1 MAGLFADIKTPFVN
15 EATLKRIMS
24 SRVKENIFQNIFT
37 RPNEAV
43 TEKFSEDTDA
53 AEIQVIRVK
62 PDGSD
67 AREIGDDLNGNWFNG
82 ESASYSTT
90 AAYGIKILTTIDRN
104 IDIPTNQ
111 QDMMNV
117 DVAEAELANLAGR
130 VNRNIN
136 AMTIAEQLRK
146 NFTDVAAGTVE
157 KNWVTLPEANI
168 NYLDALIE
176 AGGKLDDGNAA
187 EGVDAYPDG
196 ARAVIVRSSV
206 KTALLKKGQVIIGG
220 SDAAQNILRKGG
232 LSENDRPEVAST
244 AYVGEVANMPVYV
257 ASQVVWTL
265 AERYLG
271 LTPGRLD
278 GVKML
283 VVSAVGTLRALAFNS
298 AMKIIDSPDGQ
309 GRRLQPKYRM
319 GTSCID
325 ALSVVPVVDSS
336 FVAPSNITI
345 KAPASRVQTANPV
358 IGDISGSDATITC
371 ATAGATIYYTT
382 DGSTPNEKTTTHV
395 QSGGKATGVTG
406 KTVKAVALV
415 AGGLASAIVSKS
427 F

>member
-82 ESASYSTT
+82 ESAAYSTT

-146 NFTDVAAGTVE
+146 NFTDVAAGTVA
-157 KNWVTLPEANI
+157 KNWITVTNDD
-168 NYLDALIE
+168 YLGALIE

-187 EGVDAYPDG
+187 EGVDSYPDG

-278 GVKML
+278 GVQML

-358 IGDISGSDATITC
+358 IAASGSDATITC

-382 DGSTPNEKTTTHV
+382 DGSTPTEKSSTVT
-395 QSGGKATGVTG
+395 SGGKVSTVTG

-415 AGGLASAIVSKS
+415 AGGLASAIVSKT

>member
-146 NFTDVAAGTVE
+146 NFTDVAAGTIA
-157 KNWVTLPEANI
+157 KNWITVTNDD
-168 NYLDALIE
+168 YLGALIE

-278 GVKML
+278 GIKML

-358 IGDISGSDATITC
+358 ITASGSDATITC

-382 DGSTPNEKTTTHV
+382 DGSTPTENSSTVT
-395 QSGGKATGVTG
+395 SGGKVSTVTG

-415 AGGLASAIVSKS
+415 AGGLASAIVSKT

>member
-62 PDGSD
+62 ADGSD
-67 AREIGDDLNGNWFNG
+67 ARDIGEDINGNWFNG
-82 ESASYSTT
+82 QGASFSTT
-90 AAYGIKILTTIDRN
+90 AAYGVKILTTIDRN

-157 KNWVTLPEANI
+157 KNWITLAAQDPD
-168 NYLDALIE
+168 YLSALIE
-176 AGGKLDDGNAA
+176 AGGKLDDGNEA
-187 EGVDAYPDG
+187 EGVDSYPDG
-196 ARAVIVRSSV
+196 ARAVIIRSKV

-220 SDAAQNILRKGG
+220 SNAAQNILRKGG
-232 LSENDRPEVAST
+232 LSEDDRPEVAST

-257 ASQVVWTL
+257 ASQAVWTL

-278 GVKML
+278 GVQML
-283 VVSAVGTLRALAFNS
+283 VVSAIGTLRALAFNS
-298 AMKIIDSPDGQ
+298 AMKVIDSPDGQ
-309 GRRLQPKYRM
+309 GRRLQPKYRF
-319 GTSCID
+319 GTKCID
-325 ALSVVPVVDSS
+325 ALSVVPVVENS
-336 FVAPSNITI
+336 FVAPADITI

-358 IGDISGSDATITC
+358 IAASGADATITC
-371 ATAGATIYYTT
+371 ATANAKIYYTT
-382 DGSTPNEKTTTHV
+382 DGSTPTEKSSTIE
-395 QSGGKATGVTG
+395 SGGKVSTVAG
-406 KTVKAVALV
+406 KTVKAVAIV
-415 AGGLASAIVSKS
+415 AGGLSSAVVSKS

>member
-62 PDGSD
+62 ADGSD
-67 AREIGDDLNGNWFNG
+67 ARDIGEDINGNWFNG
-82 ESASYSTT
+82 QGASFSTT
-90 AAYGIKILTTIDRN
+90 AAYGVKILTTIDRN

-111 QDMMNV
+111 LDMMNV

-157 KNWVTLPEANI
+157 KNWITLAEQDPD
-168 NYLDALIE
+168 YLSALIE
-176 AGGKLDDGNAA
+176 AGGKLDDGNEA

-196 ARAVIVRSSV
+196 ARAVIIRSKV

-220 SDAAQNILRKGG
+220 SNAAQNILRKGG
-232 LSENDRPEVAST
+232 LSEDDRPEVAST

-257 ASQVVWTL
+257 ASQAVWTL

-278 GVKML
+278 GVQML
-283 VVSAVGTLRALAFNS
+283 VVSAIGTLRALAFNS
-298 AMKIIDSPDGQ
+298 AMKVIDSPDGQ
-309 GRRLQPKYRM
+309 GRRLQPKYRF
-319 GTSCID
+319 GTECID
-325 ALSVVPVVDSS
+325 ALSVVPVVENS
-336 FVAPSNITI
+336 FVAPADITI

-358 IGDISGSDATITC
+358 IAASGADATITC
-371 ATAGATIYYTT
+371 ATANAKIYYTT
-382 DGSTPNEKTTTHV
+382 DGSTPTEKSSTIA
-395 QSGGKATGVTG
+395 SGSKVSTVAG
-406 KTVKAVALV
+406 KTVKAVAIV
-415 AGGLASAIVSKS
+415 AGGLASAVVSKS

>member
-146 NFTDVAAGTVE
+146 NFTDVAAGTVA
-157 KNWVTLPEANI
+157 KNWITVTNDD
-168 NYLDALIE
+168 YLGALIE

-278 GVKML
+278 GVQML
-283 VVSAVGTLRALAFNS
+283 
-298 AMKIIDSPDGQ
+298 DQ
-309 GRRLQPKYRM
+309 
-319 GTSCID
+319 
-325 ALSVVPVVDSS
+325 
-336 FVAPSNITI
+336 
-345 KAPASRVQTANPV
+345 
-358 IGDISGSDATITC
+358 
-371 ATAGATIYYTT
+371 
-382 DGSTPNEKTTTHV
+382 
-395 QSGGKATGVTG
+395 
-406 KTVKAVALV
+406 
-415 AGGLASAIVSKS
+415 
-427 F
+427 

>member
-146 NFTDVAAGTVE
+146 NFTDVAAGTVA
-157 KNWVTLPEANI
+157 KNWITVTNDD
-168 NYLDALIE
+168 YLGALIE

-358 IGDISGSDATITC
+358 IAASGSDATITC

-382 DGSTPNEKTTTHV
+382 DGTTPTEKSSTLT
-395 QSGGKATGVTG
+395 SGGKVSTVTG

>member
-146 NFTDVAAGTVE
+146 NFTDVAAGTVA
-157 KNWVTLPEANI
+157 KNWITVTNDD
-168 NYLDALIE
+168 YLGALIE

-278 GVKML
+278 GVQML

-319 GTSCID
+319 GASCID

-358 IGDISGSDATITC
+358 IAASGSDATITC

-382 DGSTPNEKTTTHV
+382 DGSTPTEKSSTLT
-395 QSGGKATGVTG
+395 SGGKVSTVTG
-406 KTVKAVALV
+406 KLVKAVALV
-415 AGGLASAIVSKS
+415 SGGLASAIVSKS

>member
-146 NFTDVAAGTVE
+146 NFTDVAAGTVA
-157 KNWVTLPEANI
+157 KNWITVTNDD
-168 NYLDALIE
+168 YLGALIE

-232 LSENDRPEVAST
+232 LSENDRPEVTST

-358 IGDISGSDATITC
+358 IAASGSDATITC

-382 DGSTPNEKTTTHV
+382 DGSTPTEKSSTVT
-395 QSGGKATGVTG
+395 SGGKVSTVTG

-415 AGGLASAIVSKS
+415 AGGLASAIVSKT

>member
-1 MAGLFADIKTPFVN
+1 MSSLFADIKTPFVN

-146 NFTDVAAGTVE
+146 NFTDVGAGTVA
-157 KNWVTLPEANI
+157 KNWITVTDDD
-168 NYLDALIE
+168 YLGALIE

-278 GVKML
+278 GIKML

-358 IGDISGSDATITC
+358 IAASGSDATITC

-382 DGSTPNEKTTTHV
+382 DGSTPTEKSSTV
-395 QSGGKATGVTG
+395 ASGGKVSTVTG

>member
-1 MAGLFADIKTPFVN
+1 MSSLFADIKTPFVN

-146 NFTDVAAGTVE
+146 NFTDVGAGTVA
-157 KNWVTLPEANI
+157 KNWITVTGDD
-168 NYLDALIE
+168 YLGALIE

-278 GVKML
+278 GIKML

-345 KAPASRVQTANPV
+345 KAPASRTQTANPV
-358 IGDISGSDATITC
+358 IAASGADATISC
-371 ATAGATIYYTT
+371 ATSGATIYYTT
-382 DGSTPNEKTTTHV
+382 DGSTPTEKSSTVT
-395 QSGGKATGVTG
+395 SGGKVSTVTG

-415 AGGLASAIVSKS
+415 AGGLASAIVSKT

>member
-1 MAGLFADIKTPFVN
+1 MSSLFADIKTPFVN

-146 NFTDVAAGTVE
+146 NFTDVAAGTVA
-157 KNWVTLPEANI
+157 KNWITVTNDD
-168 NYLDALIE
+168 YLGALIE

-278 GVKML
+278 GIKML

-358 IGDISGSDATITC
+358 IAASGSDATITC

-382 DGSTPNEKTTTHV
+382 DGSTPTEKSSTVT
-395 QSGGKATGVTG
+395 SGGKVSTVTG

-415 AGGLASAIVSKS
+415 AGGLASAIVSKT

>member
-62 PDGSD
+62 ADGSD
-67 AREIGDDLNGNWFNG
+67 ARDIGEDINGNWFNG
-82 ESASYSTT
+82 QGASFSTT
-90 AAYGIKILTTIDRN
+90 AAYGVKILTTIDRN

-157 KNWVTLPEANI
+157 KNWITLAAQDPD
-168 NYLDALIE
+168 YLSALIE
-176 AGGKLDDGNAA
+176 AGGKLDDGNEA

-196 ARAVIVRSSV
+196 ARAVIIRSKV

-220 SDAAQNILRKGG
+220 SNAAQNILRKGG
-232 LSENDRPEVAST
+232 LSEDDRPEVAST

-257 ASQVVWTL
+257 ASQAVWTL

-278 GVKML
+278 GVQML
-283 VVSAVGTLRALAFNS
+283 VVSAIGTLRALAFNS
-298 AMKIIDSPDGQ
+298 AMKVIDSPDGQ
-309 GRRLQPKYRM
+309 GRRLQPKYRF
-319 GTSCID
+319 GTECID
-325 ALSVVPVVDSS
+325 ALSVVPVVENS
-336 FVAPSNITI
+336 FVAPADITI

-358 IGDISGSDATITC
+358 IAASGADATITC
-371 ATAGATIYYTT
+371 TTANAKIYYTT
-382 DGSTPNEKTTTHV
+382 DGSTPTEKSSTIAN
-395 QSGGKATGVTG
+395 GGKVSTVAG
-406 KTVKAVALV
+406 KTVKAVAIV
-415 AGGLASAIVSKS
+415 AGGLASAVVSKS

>member
-62 PDGSD
+62 ADGSD
-67 AREIGDDLNGNWFNG
+67 ARDIGEDINGNWFNG
-82 ESASYSTT
+82 QGASFSTT
-90 AAYGIKILTTIDRN
+90 AAYGVKILTTIDRN

-111 QDMMNV
+111 QYMMNV

-157 KNWVTLPEANI
+157 KNWITLAAQDPD
-168 NYLDALIE
+168 YLSALIE
-176 AGGKLDDGNAA
+176 AGGKLDDGNEA

-196 ARAVIVRSSV
+196 ARAVIIRSKV

-220 SDAAQNILRKGG
+220 SNAAQNILRKGG
-232 LSENDRPEVAST
+232 LSEDDRPEVAST

-257 ASQVVWTL
+257 ASQAVWTL

-278 GVKML
+278 GVQML
-283 VVSAVGTLRALAFNS
+283 VVSAIGTLRALAFNS
-298 AMKIIDSPDGQ
+298 AMKVIDSPDGQ
-309 GRRLQPKYRM
+309 GRRLQPKYRF
-319 GTSCID
+319 GTECID
-325 ALSVVPVVDSS
+325 ALSVVPVVENS
-336 FVAPSNITI
+336 FVAPADITI

-358 IGDISGSDATITC
+358 IAASGADATITC
-371 ATAGATIYYTT
+371 ATANAKIYYTT
-382 DGSTPNEKTTTHV
+382 DGSTPTEKSSTLA
-395 QSGGKATGVTG
+395 SGDKVSTVAG
-406 KTVKAVALV
+406 KTVKAVAIV
-415 AGGLASAIVSKS
+415 AGGLASAVVSKS

>member
-15 EATLKRIMS
+15 EATLKRLMS

-67 AREIGDDLNGNWFNG
+67 ARGIGDEINGAFFNDQD
-82 ESASYSTT
+82 AAFSTT
-90 AAYGIKILTTIDRN
+90 AAYGVKILTTIDRN

-117 DVAEAELANLAGR
+117 DIAEAELANLAGR

-146 NFTDVAAGTVE
+146 NFNDVAEGKVE
-157 KNWVTLPEANI
+157 KNWITVTNGD
-168 NYLDALIE
+168 YLSALIE
-176 AGGKLDDGNAA
+176 AGGKLDDGNEA

-196 ARAVIVRSSV
+196 ARAVIIRSKV
-206 KTALLKKGQVIIGG
+206 KTAFLKKGQVIIGG
-220 SDAAQNILRKGG
+220 SNAAQDILRKGG
-232 LSENDRPEVAST
+232 LSEDDRPEVAST

-257 ASQVVWTL
+257 ASQAVWTL

-271 LTPGRLD
+271 LTPGRLN
-278 GVKML
+278 GVEML
-283 VVSAVGTLRALAFNS
+283 VVSAIGTLRALAFNS
-298 AMKIIDSPDGQ
+298 AMKIIDAPGGQ
-309 GRRLQPKYRM
+309 GRRLQPKYRF
-319 GTSCID
+319 GTECID
-325 ALSVVPVVDSS
+325 ALSVVPVVDST
-336 FVAPSNITI
+336 FVAPSNIVI

-358 IGDISGSDATITC
+358 IEASGADATVTC
-371 ATAGATIYYTT
+371 ATPGATIYYTT
-382 DGSTPNEKTTTHV
+382 DGSTPTEKSSTV
-395 QSGGKATGVTG
+395 AGGKVSAVTG
-406 KTVKAVALV
+406 KLVKAVALV
-415 AGGLASAIVSKS
+415 ASGLASEIVSKQ

>member
-146 NFTDVAAGTVE
+146 NFTDVGAGTVE
-157 KNWVTLPEANI
+157 KNWITVTNGD
-168 NYLDALIE
+168 YLGALIE

-278 GVKML
+278 GVQML

-358 IGDISGSDATITC
+358 IAASGSDATITC

-382 DGSTPNEKTTTHV
+382 DGSTPTEKSSTVT
-395 QSGGKATGVTG
+395 SGGKVSTVTG

>member
-146 NFTDVAAGTVE
+146 NLTDVAAGTVA
-157 KNWVTLPEANI
+157 KNWITVTNDD
-168 NYLDALIE
+168 YLGALIE

-358 IGDISGSDATITC
+358 IAASGSDATITC

-382 DGSTPNEKTTTHV
+382 DGKTPTENSSTVT
-395 QSGGKATGVTG
+395 SGGKVSTVTG

>member
-146 NFTDVAAGTVE
+146 NFTDVAAGTVA
-157 KNWVTLPEANI
+157 KNWITVSGDD
-168 NYLDALIE
+168 YLGALIE

-278 GVKML
+278 GVQML

-358 IGDISGSDATITC
+358 IAASGSDATISC

-382 DGSTPNEKTTTHV
+382 DGSTPTEKSSTVT
-395 QSGGKATGVTG
+395 SGGKVSTVTG

>member
-62 PDGSD
+62 ADGSD
-67 AREIGDDLNGNWFNG
+67 ARDIGEDINGNWFNG
-82 ESASYSTT
+82 QGASFSTT
-90 AAYGIKILTTIDRN
+90 AAYGVKILTTIDRN

-157 KNWVTLPEANI
+157 KNWITLAAQDPD
-168 NYLDALIE
+168 YLSALIE
-176 AGGKLDDGNAA
+176 AGGKLDDGNEA

-196 ARAVIVRSSV
+196 ARAVIIRSKV

-220 SDAAQNILRKGG
+220 SNAAQNILRKGG
-232 LSENDRPEVAST
+232 LSEDDRPEVAST

-257 ASQVVWTL
+257 ASQAVWTL

-278 GVKML
+278 GVEML
-283 VVSAVGTLRALAFNS
+283 VVSAIGTLRALAFNS

-309 GRRLQPKYRM
+309 GRRLQPKYRF
-319 GTSCID
+319 GTECID
-325 ALSVVPVVDSS
+325 ALSVVPVVDNS
-336 FVAPSNITI
+336 FVAPADITI
-345 KAPASRVQTANPV
+345 KAPASIVQTANPV
-358 IGDISGSDATITC
+358 IAPSGANATITC
-371 ATAGATIYYTT
+371 ATANAKIYYTT
-382 DGSTPNEKTTTHV
+382 DGSTPTEKSSTIT
-395 QSGGKATGVTG
+395 SGGTVSTVTG

-415 AGGLASAIVSKS
+415 AGGLASAVVSKS

>member
-62 PDGSD
+62 ADGSD
-67 AREIGDDLNGNWFNG
+67 ARDIGEDINGNWFNG
-82 ESASYSTT
+82 QGASFSTT
-90 AAYGIKILTTIDRN
+90 AAYGVKILTTIDRN

-146 NFTDVAAGTVE
+146 NFTDVAEGKVE
-157 KNWVTLPEANI
+157 KNWITLAGDD
-168 NYLDALIE
+168 YLSALIE
-176 AGGKLDDGNAA
+176 AGGKLDDGNEA

-196 ARAVIVRSSV
+196 ARAVIIRSKV
-206 KTALLKKGQVIIGG
+206 KTAFLKKGQVIIGG

-232 LSENDRPEVAST
+232 LSEDDRPEVAST

-257 ASQVVWTL
+257 ASQAVWTL

-278 GVKML
+278 GVQML
-283 VVSAVGTLRALAFNS
+283 VVSAIGTLRALAFNS
-298 AMKIIDSPDGQ
+298 AMKVIDSPDGQ
-309 GRRLQPKYRM
+309 GRRLQPKYRF
-319 GTSCID
+319 GTECID
-325 ALSVVPVVDSS
+325 ALSVVPVVENS
-336 FVAPSNITI
+336 FVAPSDITI

-358 IGDISGSDATITC
+358 IGALSGTDATITC

-395 QSGGKATGVTG
+395 TSGEKATGVTG
-406 KTVKAVALV
+406 KLVKAVALV
-415 AGGLASAIVSKS
+415 AGGLASEIVSKQ

>member
-146 NFTDVAAGTVE
+146 NFTDVAAGTVA
-157 KNWVTLPEANI
+157 KNWITVTNDD
-168 NYLDALIE
+168 YLGALIE

-278 GVKML
+278 GVQML

-358 IGDISGSDATITC
+358 IAASGSDATITC

-382 DGSTPNEKTTTHV
+382 DGSTPTEKSSTVT
-395 QSGGKATGVTG
+395 SGGKVSTVTG

>member
-15 EATLKRIMS
+15 EATLKRLMS

-67 AREIGDDLNGNWFNG
+67 ARVIGDEQNGAWFNG
-82 ESASYSTT
+82 QGASFSTT
-90 AAYGIKILTTIDRN
+90 AAYGVKILTTIDRN

-146 NFTDVAAGTVE
+146 NFTDVAEGKVE
-157 KNWVTLPEANI
+157 KNWITLAGDD
-168 NYLDALIE
+168 YLSALIE
-176 AGGKLDDGNAA
+176 AGGKLDDGNEA

-196 ARAVIVRSSV
+196 ARAVIIRSKV
-206 KTALLKKGQVIIGG
+206 KTAFLKKGQVIIGG

-232 LSENDRPEVAST
+232 LSEDDRPEVAST

-257 ASQVVWTL
+257 ASQAVWTL

-271 LTPGRLD
+271 LTPGRLN
-278 GVKML
+278 GVQML
-283 VVSAVGTLRALAFNS
+283 VVSAIGTLRALAFNS

-309 GRRLQPKYRM
+309 GRRLQPKYRF
-319 GTSCID
+319 GTECID
-325 ALSVVPVVDSS
+325 ALSVVPVVDGT
-336 FVAPSNITI
+336 FVAPSNIVI

-358 IGDISGSDATITC
+358 ITASASDATITC

-382 DGSTPNEKTTTHV
+382 DGTTPTEKSSTV
-395 QSGGKATGVTG
+395 AGGKVSAVTG
-406 KTVKAVALV
+406 KLVKAVALV
-415 AGGLASAIVSKS
+415 AGGLASEIVSKQ

>member
-15 EATLKRIMS
+15 EATLKRLMS

-67 AREIGDDLNGNWFNG
+67 ARVIGDEQNGAWFNG
-82 ESASYSTT
+82 QDASFSTT
-90 AAYGIKILTTIDRN
+90 AAYGVKILTTIDRN

-111 QDMMNV
+111 QNMMNV

-146 NFTDVAAGTVE
+146 NFTDVADGKVE
-157 KNWVTLPEANI
+157 KNWITLAGDD
-168 NYLDALIE
+168 YLSALIE
-176 AGGKLDDGNAA
+176 AGGKLDDGNEA

-196 ARAVIVRSSV
+196 ARAVIIRSKV

-232 LSENDRPEVAST
+232 LSEDDRPEVAST

-257 ASQVVWTL
+257 ASQAVWTL

-271 LTPGRLD
+271 LTPGRLN
-278 GVKML
+278 GVQML
-283 VVSAVGTLRALAFNS
+283 VVSAIGTLRALAFNS

-309 GRRLQPKYRM
+309 GRRLQPKYRF
-319 GTSCID
+319 GTECID
-325 ALSVVPVVDSS
+325 ALSVVPVVDGT
-336 FVAPSNITI
+336 FVAPSNIVI

-358 IGDISGSDATITC
+358 ITASASDATITC
-371 ATAGATIYYTT
+371 ATPGATIYYTT
-382 DGSTPNEKTTTHV
+382 DGSTPTEKSSTV
-395 QSGGKATGVTG
+395 AGGKVSAVTG
-406 KTVKAVALV
+406 KLVKAVALV
-415 AGGLASAIVSKS
+415 AGGLASEIVSKQ